1 LIQNKKAPMMQD
13 PEISRA
19 LQEIYDD
26 INSIINEINN
36 AEVRVNKL
44 IDSGREGSLRVA
56 LQPDNKYKIE
66 AKTSEGWVVSA
77 NNLIDKER
85 G

>member
-1 LIQNKKAPMMQD
+1 MQD

-19 LQEIYDD
+19 LQEVYDD

-66 AKTSEGWVVSA
+66 AKTNEGWVVSA

>member
-1 LIQNKKAPMMQD
+1 MIQNKKAPMMQD

-19 LQEIYDD
+19 LQEVYDD

-66 AKTSEGWVVSA
+66 AKTNEGWVVSA

>member
-1 LIQNKKAPMMQD
+1 M
-13 PEISRA
+13 
-19 LQEIYDD
+19 
-26 INSIINEINN
+26 
-36 AEVRVNKL
+36 
-44 IDSGREGSLRVA
+44 DSGRTGALRVA

-66 AKTSEGWVVSA
+66 AKTEEGWVVSA

>member
-19 LQEIYDD
+19 LQEVYDD

-66 AKTSEGWVVSA
+66 AKTNEGWVVSA

>member
-1 LIQNKKAPMMQD
+1 MIQNKKAPLVSD
-13 PEISRA
+13 PTLSRA

-26 INSIINEINN
+26 INTIINEINN

-44 IDSGREGSLRVA
+44 VDSGRTGALRVA

-66 AKTSEGWVVSA
+66 AKTEEGWVVSA

>member
-1 LIQNKKAPMMQD
+1 MMQD

-19 LQEIYDD
+19 LQEVYDD

-66 AKTSEGWVVSA
+66 AKTNEGWVVSA